1 MLVVGHS
8 VLWWLIFS
16 RWCLVTS
23 KWAKKLPFS
32 LLYNEEMSNWLV
44 IERFPVFWMGWNQ
57 LDSQS
62 SRNAFHSLSCS
73 SNAYGRSF
81 DCELRPR
88 EGTDGQGRFLGHF
101 LAEDMGRRF
110 KMHVYIYIIV
120 FIYTYFYKDKEL
132 SWDYV
137 HKLNN
142 YWIFQKDPL
151 WSAIFIP
158 SCELIGILSSKD
170 LSRTRRVFHIPKLKI
185 GMQYV
190 GTLPET

>member
-1 MLVVGHS
+1 MIDPFSKVFWFLDFGSGALFFCFGEPTIKHRKVAGSMLVVGHS

-88 EGTDGQGRFLGHF
+88 EGTDGQGRFLGDF

-137 HKLNN
+137 HKT
-142 YWIFQKDPL
+142 
-151 WSAIFIP
+151 
-158 SCELIGILSSKD
+158 E
-170 LSRTRRVFHIPKLKI
+170 
-185 GMQYV
+185 
-190 GTLPET
+190 